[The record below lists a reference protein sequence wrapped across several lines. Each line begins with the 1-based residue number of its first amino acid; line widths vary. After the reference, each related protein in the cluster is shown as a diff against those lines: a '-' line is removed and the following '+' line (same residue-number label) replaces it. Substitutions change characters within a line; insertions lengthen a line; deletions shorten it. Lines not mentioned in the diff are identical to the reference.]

1 MKRVVGFVLVLVG
14 VVGLVGCAVG
24 VGYTWWFS
32 NKYLGQAAE
41 TVKAAKT
48 LLTSADQRIDRL
60 STRVGDA
67 RSQLVSLEKAA
78 GAVAAKGPAADPA
91 DKAKVQNLLA
101 TLSSKIEWTEDL
113 AAILR
118 ATVRP
123 GAELMTSFA
132 ETPPDMAEKVKAVE
146 DAAEKTV
153 KNLEGVRGQI
163 ADAGKD
169 ENVEQTAKNISA
181 LASAVQTALTEV
193 TDSVT
198 KIDAFLERG
207 RTELNAL
214 EKSIDG
220 WKKYGPILVT
230 VLLVWVALGQF
241 CLFAWGW
248 SWLMGP
254 GTKEA

>member
-60 STRVGDA
+60 GNRVGDA
-67 RSQLVSLEKAA
+67 RTQLASLEKAA

-91 DKAKVQNLLA
+91 DKAKVQGLLA
-101 TLSSKIEWTEDL
+101 SLSSKIEWTEDL
-113 AAILR
+113 AALLK

-132 ETPPDMAEKVKAVE
+132 ETPPDMEKVQ
-146 DAAEKTV
+146 AAEKAVDATV
-153 KNLEGVRGQI
+153 KSLEGVRDKI

-181 LASAVQTALTEV
+181 LATAVQAALTEV
-193 TDSVT
+193 TDSVG
-198 KIDAFLERG
+198 KIDSFLERG

-230 VLLVWVALGQF
+230 VLLVWVGIGQF